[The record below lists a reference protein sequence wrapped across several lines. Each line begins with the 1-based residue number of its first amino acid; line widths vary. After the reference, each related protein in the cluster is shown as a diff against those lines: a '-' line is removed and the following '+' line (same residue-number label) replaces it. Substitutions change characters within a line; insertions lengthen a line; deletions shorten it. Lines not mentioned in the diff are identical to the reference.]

1 MLTPRHTQDSKQE
14 AGIDEAGRGCL
25 WGPLIAAAVMW
36 PEESSWSEEVREISL
51 HIKDSKKI
59 SAKQRAVLEE
69 GIKKHAIAW
78 GTGRVEATEI
88 DTLGMTKA
96 NRLAFTR
103 ALAAIPRPDRIIVD
117 GIISVCADGIE
128 EILEPQADGKYLAV
142 AAASIIAKEAHDTI
156 VKDLCSTDSTLHERY
171 GLLSSKGYGTA
182 KHRGA
187 IQEHGMHSQHR
198 RLFLRKLL
206 GLEHTVHVE
215 NRTDGCLICD
225 D

>member
-1 MLTPRHTQDSKQE
+1 MLIPRHTQDSKQE

-25 WGPLIAAAVMW
+25 WGPLIAAAVVW
-36 PEESSWSEEVREISL
+36 PEESNWSEEVREISL
-51 HIKDSKKI
+51 RIKDSKKI

-69 GIKKHAIAW
+69 GIKKHSIAW
-78 GTGRVEATEI
+78 GTGRVEAAEI

-103 ALAAIPRPDRIIVD
+103 ALAAIPQPDRIIVD
-117 GIISVCADGIE
+117 GIISVRADGIE
-128 EILEPQADGKYLAV
+128 EILEPQADGKYLSV
-142 AAASIIAKEAHDTI
+142 AAASIIAKEAHDSI
-156 VKDLCSTDSTLHERY
+156 VKEICSKDSALHERY

-187 IQEHGMHSQHR
+187 IQEHGMHSEHR

-215 NRTDGCLICD
+215 NQLEDCLICD
-225 D
+225 E